1 MSGKRC
7 LVEGGTRCRIL
18 LADPWLL
25 APERIC
31 QANSLTARRASI
43 SALQFIISRCSVA
56 RSDLAR
62 QYPEEECMRV
72 SFLTGFVALVA
83 AVAVSAQN
91 PSQVS
96 PRAYVEEALNYM
108 QNNAL
113 HKHSIDWHAVREQTL
128 ARAKDAKTTWDT
140 YPAIAY
146 AITQLGEKHTWFDL
160 PDNLPAERRQALD
173 GEIKKILARPDP
185 LKPSPF
191 MPSKELKGH
200 LIHSSHGDLAYVVV
214 PMCIGRFAEW
224 EKNGPDFQQFAD
236 KLHGLVLELQAQKP
250 LGWIIDLRGN
260 GGGNVW
266 PMLAGIGVVLGEADL
281 GASVSADNE
290 HLQSFYKDGKAGTRD
305 PKGIEEV
312 AAQVKLSP
320 LTLPE
325 LPWVALLL
333 DRGTAS
339 SGEAVAI
346 SFVGRIRERSFGEHT
361 AGFSTA
367 NDMHQFPDGA
377 ALFLCT
383 GVAQDR
389 TGKLYPN
396 GLDPDEIIPGPETRP
411 DEANDAALIAA
422 EQWLGKEAAGSR

>member
-1 MSGKRC
+1 MRLSCFSG
-7 LVEGGTRCRIL
+7 V
-18 LADPWLL
+18 
-25 APERIC
+25 
-31 QANSLTARRASI
+31 
-43 SALQFIISRCSVA
+43 V
-56 RSDLAR
+56 
-62 QYPEEECMRV
+62 V
-72 SFLTGFVALVA
+72 LVA
-83 AVAVSAQN
+83 GLAGTAQTAK
-91 PSQVS
+91 QVS
-96 PRAYVEEALNYM
+96 PHAYVEEALNYM
-108 QNNAL
+108 QDNAL
-113 HKHSIDWHAVREQTL
+113 HKSSIDWQAVREQTL

-146 AITQLGEKHTWFDL
+146 AITQLGEKHTWFQL
-160 PDNLPAERRQALD
+160 PDNLPADRRQALD
-173 GEIKKILARPDP
+173 AEIKRILARPDP

-191 MPSKELKGH
+191 MPSKQMEGRM
-200 LIHSSHGDLAYVVV
+200 IHGPHGDFAYVIV

-236 KLHGLVLELQAQKP
+236 KLHGLVLGLQAQKP

-260 GGGNVW
+260 SGGNVW

-281 GASVSADNE
+281 LGASVSADNE
-290 HLQSFYKDGKAGTRD
+290 HLQSFYKNGMAGTRD
-305 PKGIEEV
+305 SKGIEEV
-312 AAQVKLSP
+312 AAQVKLLP

-383 GVAQDR
+383 GIAQDR

-396 GLDPDEIIPGPETRP
+396 GLDPDEIIRAPETRP

-422 EQWLGKEAAGSR
+422 EQWLAKEATGSR